1 MSKISRRYVKILIA
15 AGIVMFVSFLL
26 VTGSPI
32 LEYNLISNPRIPLG
46 NVLTW
51 LGLMSWTLFFIW
63 IIPSPGKFINVI
75 LGAAFALSLFWP
87 LVGYLLSGNLRNEF
101 YANDGLAK
109 LMAYSGSVVMLPLM
123 TASLSLSL
131 ALLKKIHSR
140 RSP

>member
-1 MSKISRRYVKILIA
+1 MSRISKRYVKIMIA
-15 AGIVMFVSFLL
+15 AAMIMLVSFLL

-32 LEYNLISNPRIPLG
+32 LEYNLIENPQIPLG
-46 NVLTW
+46 NILTW

-101 YANDGLAK
+101 YGNDGLAK
-109 LMAYSGSVVMLPLM
+109 LMVYSGIVVMLPLM
-123 TASLSLSL
+123 TASLSLSM

-140 RSP
+140 KLN